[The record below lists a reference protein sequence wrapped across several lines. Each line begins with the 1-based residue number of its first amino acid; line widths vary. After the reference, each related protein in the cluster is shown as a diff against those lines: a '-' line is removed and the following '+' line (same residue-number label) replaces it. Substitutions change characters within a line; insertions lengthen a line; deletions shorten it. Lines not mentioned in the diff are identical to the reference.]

1 LRARQAR
8 ANVSRVPPL
17 PPLVAV
23 ALLAIAGVLASRL
36 PRPAWIARALQAIGA
51 AAPLGWYVI
60 GVVLGPVLG
69 LLDRPLLD
77 ACAPVLAC
85 AIGWIAARAG
95 AALAAPR
102 PPDDRFAIRDA
113 AAAGAAL
120 VIPAALLF
128 AAGRYLAPP
137 IAPDWTPEAP
147 VIATLAAAVTLAGA
161 AGRRYAIILA
171 LLAATGGILAQPSI
185 GRVAG
190 LPFPAAWAVFT
201 IAGVALAALLA
212 NQIARRAAAPLSGT
226 IAAICLGAGVGF
238 ATGASPLVVCALVG
252 AALARWSPPFARL
265 SDDLAITAPA
275 VAAVLWMAAGAQFS
289 GPFPSVALAAALLA
303 FWPLVHARLARGA
316 SRTDQTF
323 GLAVASSFAYTA
335 GPAAGRW
342 GPAVV
347 TAAAIGLLV
356 LRAIP
361 AFWSFAAPRLTSGAR
376 RAEVSA

>member
-36 PRPAWIARALQAIGA
+36 PRPAYIARALQAVGA
-51 AAPLGWYVI
+51 AAPLGWYLV
-60 GVVLGPVLG
+60 GVVFGPVLG

-85 AIGWIAARAG
+85 AIGWVAARAG
-95 AALAAPR
+95 AVLGAPR

-128 AAGRYLAPP
+128 AAGRYLTPP
-137 IAPDWTPEAP
+137 VAPDWKPEAP

-161 AGRRYAIILA
+161 TGRRYVIILA
-171 LLAATGGILAQPSI
+171 LLAATAGILTQPAQ
-185 GRVAG
+185 GRLAG
-190 LPFPAAWAVFT
+190 LPFPVAWAGFT

-212 NQIARRAAAPLSGT
+212 NQIARRAATPLPGT
-226 IAAICLGAGVGF
+226 IAAVCLGAGVGV
-238 ATGASPLVVCALVG
+238 ATGTSPLVVCALVG

-265 SDDLAITAPA
+265 SDDLAITAPT
-275 VAAVLWMAAGAQFS
+275 VAAVLWVAAGAQLS
-289 GPFPSVALAAALLA
+289 GPFPAVALAAALLA
-303 FWPLVHARLARGA
+303 CWPLVHARLARTA

-342 GPAVV
+342 GPALV
-347 TAAAIGLLV
+347 TATAISLLV

-361 AFWSFAAPRLTSGAR
+361 AVWSLAPPRLTSDGR

>member
-1 LRARQAR
+1 M
-8 ANVSRVPPL
+8 PPL

-23 ALLAIAGVLASRL
+23 ALLAIAGVLVSRL
-36 PRPAWIARALQAIGA
+36 PRPAWIARALQAVGA
-51 AAPLGWYVI
+51 AAPLGWYLV

-85 AIGWIAARAG
+85 AIGWIAAGAG
-95 AALAAPR
+95 AALAAPS
-102 PPDDRFAIRDA
+102 PPDDRFVIRDA

-128 AAGRYLAPP
+128 AAGRYLTPP
-137 IAPDWTPEAP
+137 IAPEWKTEVS

-161 AGRRYAIILA
+161 TGRRYAILLA
-171 LLAATGGILAQPSI
+171 LLAAAVGILAQAH
-185 GRVAG
+185 GRAAG
-190 LPFPAAWAVFT
+190 LPLPAAWAVFT

-212 NQIARRAAAPLSGT
+212 NQIARRAATPLPGT
-226 IAAICLGAGVGF
+226 IAAVCLGAGVGF
-238 ATGASPLVVCALVG
+238 ATGASPLIVCALVG
-252 AALARWSPPFARL
+252 AALVRWSPPFARL
-265 SDDLAITAPA
+265 SDDIAITGPT
-275 VAAVLWMAAGAQFS
+275 VAAVLWMAAGAQLS
-289 GPFPSVALAAALLA
+289 GPLPSVALAAATLA
-303 FWPLVHARLARGA
+303 LWPLVHARLARTA

-323 GLAVASSFAYTA
+323 GLAVVSSFAYTA
-335 GPAAGRW
+335 GPATGRW

-347 TAAAIGLLV
+347 TAASISLLV

-361 AFWSFAAPRLTSGAR
+361 AFWSLAAPRLTSNAR

>member
-1 LRARQAR
+1 MW
-8 ANVSRVPPL
+8 PL
-17 PPLVAV
+17 PPLAAV
-23 ALLAIAGVLASRL
+23 ALLALAGVLVSRL
-36 PRPAWIARALQAIGA
+36 PRPAWIAHALQAVGA
-51 AAPLGWYVI
+51 AAPLSWYLV
-60 GVVLGPVLG
+60 GVVLGPGLG
-69 LLDRPLLD
+69 VLDRPMLD

-95 AALAAPR
+95 AALALPR
-102 PPDDRFAIRDA
+102 PPDDRFAFRDA

-128 AAGRYLAPP
+128 AAGRYLTPP
-137 IAPDWTPEAP
+137 FAPDWKPEAP
-147 VIATLAAAVTLAGA
+147 VIATLAAAVALAGA
-161 AGRRYAIILA
+161 AGRRYVIMLA
-171 LLAATGGILAQPSI
+171 LLAAAGGILAQPAQ

-190 LPFPAAWAVFT
+190 LPFPVSWVVFT
-201 IAGVALAALLA
+201 IAGVALAVLVA
-212 NQIARRAAAPLSGT
+212 NRIARRAATPLPGT
-226 IAAICLGAGVGF
+226 IAAVCLGAGVGF

-265 SDDLAITAPA
+265 NDDLAVTAP
-275 VAAVLWMAAGAQFS
+275 VCAALLWIAAGAQLS
-289 GPFPSVALAAALLA
+289 GPFPSVALTAGILAL
-303 FWPLVHARLARGA
+303 WPLVHARLARTA

-323 GLAVASSFAYTA
+323 GLAVALSFAGTA

-347 TAAAIGLLV
+347 TAAAISLLV

-361 AFWSFAAPRLTSGAR
+361 ALWSLAAPRLTSGAR